1 LWFASHK
8 SNIQEVTLVRNKII
22 TVLLG
27 ITLSIIMLFGL
38 LPACGGGTTGPAPTG
53 TTGGG
58 GGQVQPPAEGQKWTW
73 RYQSNAN
80 AGTATYWISEENVA
94 NLERA
99 TGGRMIWELA
109 PQGAI
114 VGTMEIFDAVAT
126 KAIEVGTGCD

>member
-1 LWFASHK
+1 M
-8 SNIQEVTLVRNKII
+8 RNKII

-38 LPACGGGTTGPAPTG
+38 LPACGGGTTGPTPTG
-53 TTGGG
+53 TAAGGGGGGG
-58 GGQVQPPAEGQKWTW
+58 GGQVAPPAQGQTWRW

>member
-1 LWFASHK
+1 MRK
-8 SNIQEVTLVRNKII
+8 RII
-22 TVLLG
+22 TVLIGL
-27 ITLSIIMLFGL
+27 TLSIIMLFGL

-53 TTGGG
+53 TGVVQTGKP
-58 GGQVQPPAEGQKWTW
+58 QPTAQGQKWNW

>member
-1 LWFASHK
+1 
-8 SNIQEVTLVRNKII
+8 
-22 TVLLG
+22 
-27 ITLSIIMLFGL
+27 MLFGL
-38 LPACGGGTTGPAPTG
+38 LPACGGGTGPAPTG

-58 GGQVQPPAEGQKWTW
+58 QQTAPVAQGKTWRW

-94 NLERA
+94 NLEKA

>member
-1 LWFASHK
+1 M
-8 SNIQEVTLVRNKII
+8 RNKII

-53 TTGGG
+53 TGGG
-58 GGQVQPPAEGQKWTW
+58 VAPIAEGQKWRW

-80 AGTATYWISEENVA
+80 AGTATYWLSEEYVENIKV
-94 NLERA
+94 A
-99 TGGRMIWELA
+99 TGGRLIMELS

-114 VGTMEIFDAVAT
+114 VGSMEIFDAVAS
-126 KAIEVGTGCD
+126 AAVEVGGC

>member
-1 LWFASHK
+1 M
-8 SNIQEVTLVRNKII
+8 I
-22 TVLLG
+22 
-27 ITLSIIMLFGL
+27 FGL

-53 TTGGG
+53 T
-58 GGQVQPPAEGQKWTW
+58 GGQTAPVAQGKTWRW

-94 NLERA
+94 NLEKA
-99 TGGRMIWELA
+99 SGGRMIWELA

-114 VGTMEIFDAVAT
+114 VGTMEIFDAVAS

>member
-1 LWFASHK
+1 
-8 SNIQEVTLVRNKII
+8 
-22 TVLLG
+22 
-27 ITLSIIMLFGL
+27 MLFGL
-38 LPACGGGTTGPAPTG
+38 LPACGGGTVAPTG
-53 TTGGG
+53 GATATATGGG
-58 GGQVQPPAEGQKWTW
+58 GGQTVAPTAQGQKWSW

-94 NLERA
+94 NLAKA

>member
-1 LWFASHK
+1 
-8 SNIQEVTLVRNKII
+8 
-22 TVLLG
+22 
-27 ITLSIIMLFGL
+27 MLFGL
-38 LPACGGGTTGPAPTG
+38 LPACGGGTTGPQPTG
-53 TTGGG
+53 TAGGG
-58 GGQVQPPAEGQKWTW
+58 GPAPTAQGTIWRW

-94 NLERA
+94 LLERA
-99 TGGRMIWELA
+99 TGGRMVWELA

>member
-1 LWFASHK
+1 
-8 SNIQEVTLVRNKII
+8 
-22 TVLLG
+22 
-27 ITLSIIMLFGL
+27 MLFGL

-53 TTGGG
+53 TGGVTPIAQG
-58 GGQVQPPAEGQKWTW
+58 KTWRW

-94 NLERA
+94 NLA
-99 TGGRMIWELA
+99 KASGNRMIWELA

>member
-1 LWFASHK
+1 MIL
-8 SNIQEVTLVRNKII
+8 I
-22 TVLLG
+22 
-27 ITLSIIMLFGL
+27 FGL
-38 LPACGGGTTGPAPTG
+38 LPACGGGTGPAPTG
-53 TTGGG
+53 TGAPATTAQ
-58 GGQVQPPAEGQKWTW
+58 GQTWRW

-94 NLERA
+94 LLEKA
-99 TGGRMIWELA
+99 SGGRMVWELA

>member
-1 LWFASHK
+1 MRK
-8 SNIQEVTLVRNKII
+8 RILV
-22 TVLLG
+22 VLLG
-27 ITLSIIMLFGL
+27 ITLAVTMVVGF

-53 TTGGG
+53 TGGG
-58 GGQVQPPAEGQKWTW
+58 GAPVAQGKTWRW

-94 NLERA
+94 NLAKA
-99 TGGRMIWELA
+99 TGNRMIWELA

>member
-1 LWFASHK
+1 M
-8 SNIQEVTLVRNKII
+8 V
-22 TVLLG
+22 
-27 ITLSIIMLFGL
+27 FGL
-38 LPACGGGTTGPAPTG
+38 LPACGGGPATPEP
-53 TTGGG
+53 GGG
-58 GGQVQPPAEGQKWTW
+58 GGTVAPTPTAAGEVFRW

-99 TGGRMIWELA
+99 SGGRMIWELA

-126 KAIEVGTGCD
+126 RAIEVGTGCD

>member
-1 LWFASHK
+1 
-8 SNIQEVTLVRNKII
+8 VRKRII

-27 ITLSIIMLFGL
+27 ITLTIIMLFGL
-38 LPACGGGTTGPAPTG
+38 LPACGGGTTGPAPTA
-53 TTGGG
+53 TVIGG
-58 GGQVQPPAEGQKWTW
+58 VTVAPPAQGKVFTW

-94 NLERA
+94 NLEKA
-99 TGGRMIWELA
+99 SGGRMIWELA

>member
-1 LWFASHK
+1 
-8 SNIQEVTLVRNKII
+8 VRNKII

-38 LPACGGGTTGPAPTG
+38 LPACGGGGTGPQPTGGATATSGGGGGGPAPTAQG
-53 TTGGG
+53 KTYN
-58 GGQVQPPAEGQKWTW
+58 W

-94 NLERA
+94 NLARA
-99 TGGRMIWELA
+99 TGNRMIWELA